1 MNIVNYDFEYKE
13 QLKKNISLVREDI
26 ESVSSVLK
34 IKNFCE
40 KYNYSYESVVEKIL
54 GDDMFAVFFAKE
66 PSKQNIYEKI
76 AAKYVSS
83 LESVS
88 GFENYP
94 NSIKLFVINGNITNK
109 RENDVK
115 SIDFHFKVGDIS
127 IYASHKYIKDSKGG
141 GAQDNQYNE
150 VRNFLRNCNKL
161 NTGDVYYIAICDG
174 AYFDSK
180 IGILNNDFGS
190 SHVRAM
196 PIDDLENFITSIKV

>member
-26 ESVSSVLK
+26 ESASSVLK

-76 AAKYVSS
+76 AAKYVES
-83 LESVS
+83 LDSVS
-88 GFENYP
+88 SFENYP

-115 SIDFHFKVGDIS
+115 SIDFHIKVGNIS

-141 GAQDNQYNE
+141 GSQDNQYNE

-180 IGILNNDFGS
+180 IGILNHDFGS

-196 PIDDLENFITSIKV
+196 PINELEGFINSIKV